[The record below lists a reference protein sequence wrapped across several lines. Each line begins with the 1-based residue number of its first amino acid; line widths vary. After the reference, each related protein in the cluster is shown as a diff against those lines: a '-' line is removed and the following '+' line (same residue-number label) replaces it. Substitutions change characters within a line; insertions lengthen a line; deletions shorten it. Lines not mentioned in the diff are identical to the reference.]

1 MARKAVGTVRIA
13 ITGASGFIGRELLL
27 TLAAGGH
34 SVHALNRHAGMN
46 VPAGVTVFPWD
57 PAKGEPP
64 AESLRDAGAVI
75 HLAGEPVAQR
85 WNAAVKTR
93 IRDSRVAGTAN
104 LVGAIA
110 RLPRKPEVLV
120 CSSAIGY
127 YGSRGGEIL
136 TESSAQGS
144 DFLAEVCAAWERSAA
159 QAEALGVRVVS
170 VRTGH
175 VLHPRGG
182 LLKRILPAFRAGLG
196 GRLGNGRQW
205 TSWIHLDDMVSLL
218 QFAIDTPVSGAL
230 NGVAPN
236 PVTNAE
242 FTRALAAALHRP
254 AVFPV
259 PKLALRI
266 LFGEMAEVILG
277 SQRVL
282 PERAQA
288 AGFMFQ
294 YPDLAPALE
303 GLLRAG

>member
-1 MARKAVGTVRIA
+1 VRIA
-13 ITGASGFIGRELLL
+13 ISGASGFIGRKLIE
-27 TLAAGGH
+27 TLAAAGH
-34 SVHALNRHAGMN
+34 SVRALSRHG
-46 VPAGVTVFPWD
+46 GVNMPPGVAVFAWD
-57 PAKGEPP
+57 PARGEPP
-64 AESLRDAGAVI
+64 EESLRDAGAVI

-85 WNAAVKTR
+85 WNAQVKAR

-104 LVGAIA
+104 LVSAMA

-136 TESSAQGS
+136 TESSSAGG
-144 DFLAEVCAAWERSAA
+144 DFLAGVCAAWERSAA

-170 VRTGH
+170 IRTGH
-175 VLHPRGG
+175 ALHPRGG

-196 GRLGNGRQW
+196 GKLGNGRQW
-205 TSWIHLDDMVSLL
+205 TSWIHLDDLAAL
-218 QFAIDTPVSGAL
+218 FQFAIDNPLSGAF

-259 PKLALRI
+259 PRLALGI
-266 LFGEMAEVILG
+266 LFGEMAEAILG

-282 PERAQA
+282 PERARA
-288 AGFMFQ
+288 AGFAFR
-294 YPDLAPALE
+294 YPELAPALDS
-303 GLLRAG
+303 LLRTP